1 MREQE
6 KWYWLYATKGAGK
19 MTAAKLVEKTGDIN
33 ALFEDIETIEPKGK
47 LETRAVEALR
57 VSKKADNFRR
67 EYYEL
72 MSRGVKLLVRQA
84 GTLPKSAMSVRE
96 VQMLYALGDE
106 SCLNA
111 PCVSIV
117 GTREPTVY
125 GGKSAH
131 DLAMSLAQNG
141 VTVVSGM
148 AKGID
153 TCSHEG
159 ALDAGGKTAAVLA
172 GGVYPAYPRRN
183 QNLCAELLE
192 KGGVIISENPPNT
205 PNHPQLFT
213 KRNKIISALSQS
225 VAVIEGG
232 EISGARST
240 AYAALKQG
248 KQLFALPGEIDN
260 RMSELPRMLIEQGA
274 LPILGAESILDTLGI
289 KSERANQ
296 GDKSIS
302 FEKAGE
308 KNERQTMNPE
318 WTKEEKAI
326 LTALVEKPLT
336 VDEVSECTRLE
347 ISAIMFSLLTME
359 LDGRVVKSGNL
370 YKSCIKL

>member
-117 GTREPTVY
+117 GTREPTMY

-131 DLAMSLAQNG
+131 DLAMTLAQNG

-205 PNHPQLFT
+205 PNRPQLFT
-213 KRNKIISALSQS
+213 ERNKIISALSQS

-240 AYAALKQG
+240 AHAALKQG
-248 KQLFALPGEIDN
+248 KQLFALPGDVDN

-296 GDKSIS
+296 GGKIIS

-308 KNERQTMNPE
+308 KNERQTMNLE
-318 WTKEEKAI
+318 WTKEEKTI

-370 YKSCIKL
+370 YKSCVKL